1 MAASLAELINPVCI
15 ELDLQGKR
23 KPDLIR
29 ELAEVLARSGEID
42 DVDSL
47 TGEILKREKISSTGI
62 GSGIAIPHCLTSQ
75 VRETHIAFGRK
86 LEGARFEAVDNQPV
100 ALFFLL
106 VGPEGDH
113 ARHLQVLSRI
123 ARYLHDMNFC
133 RELLAAQSPEAV
145 IAAIREK
152 EAG

>member
-1 MAASLAELINPVCI
+1 MAASLSELINPVCI
-15 ELDLQGKR
+15 ELDLKEKR

-29 ELAEVLARSGEID
+29 ELAEVLARSGEIE

-47 TGEILKREKISSTGI
+47 AEEVLKREKISSTGI
-62 GSGIAIPHCLTSQ
+62 GSGIAIPHCLTKQ
-75 VRETHIAFGRK
+75 VSRTHIAFGRK

-123 ARYLHDMNFC
+123 ARYLHDQNFC
-133 RELLAAQSPEAV
+133 QQLLAAGSPEEVLAAV
-145 IAAIREK
+145 SAK